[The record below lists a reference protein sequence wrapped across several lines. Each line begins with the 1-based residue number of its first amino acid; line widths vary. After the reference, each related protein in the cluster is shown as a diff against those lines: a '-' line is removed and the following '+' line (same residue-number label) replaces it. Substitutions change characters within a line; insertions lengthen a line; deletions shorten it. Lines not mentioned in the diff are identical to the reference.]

1 MRVLIHGINFH
12 PESAG
17 VGKYTGEMANWLA
30 AAGHEIRV
38 VTAPPYFPEWR
49 VQPGY
54 GGWRYDWRRFPS
66 QPKNMEVCR
75 SPIWVPKSPSGLKRL
90 LHLVSFALSSLP
102 VMLWQTR
109 WNPDLVLL
117 VEPTF
122 CCAPQALLAARL
134 SGAKAWL
141 HIQDFEVDA
150 AFELGDLTSSRGQAL
165 ALTLERWLLR
175 MFDRVS
181 AISGQMVGR
190 LKMKGVDPS
199 RCVHF
204 PNWVDTRT
212 IRPLPCPS
220 SLRGELGIAEN
231 TVVALYSGSM
241 GKKQGLDLLVDA
253 ARRLSHC
260 SDLRFV
266 FCGEGSYRQV
276 FAEKSKSLQN
286 VIMLPFQPSERLN
299 DLLNLA
305 DIHLLPQRADAADLV
320 MPSKLT
326 GMLASGR
333 PVLATAHDG
342 TQLARA
348 VRGLGMVVPPGDL
361 DAFVAALV
369 ELAADKD
376 LRLMLGQE
384 ARRYALT
391 HLDSLMILEQFEQSL
406 RVVCG
411 ISPGLSKGEQTQG
424 GASEKLPRDL
434 QANFVEPPSTL
445 GAASTRKPCL

>member
-1 MRVLIHGINFH
+1 MRILIHGINFH
-12 PESAG
+12 PEAAG

-30 AAGHEIRV
+30 AAGHEVRL
-38 VTAPPYFPEWR
+38 VTAPPHFPQWR
-49 VQPGY
+49 ISPGY
-54 GGWRYDWRRFPS
+54 RAWRYDWQQLPS
-66 QPKNMEVCR
+66 HANRMEVCR
-75 SPIWVPKSPSGLKRL
+75 CPTWVPQSPTGLKRL
-90 LHLVSFALSSLP
+90 LHLASFALSSLP
-102 VMLWQTR
+102 IMLWQTR
-109 WNPDLVLL
+109 WHPDLVLL

-122 CCAPQALLAARL
+122 FCAPQALLAARL

-150 AFELGDLTSSRGQAL
+150 AFELGDLASSCGQHFAI
-165 ALTLERWLLR
+165 TLERWLLR

-190 LKMKGVDPS
+190 LMMKGVDPS

-204 PNWVDTRT
+204 PNWVDTRA
-212 IRPLPCPS
+212 IYPLPNPS
-220 SLRGELGIAEN
+220 SLRPELGIAEN
-231 TVVALYSGSM
+231 AVVALYSGSM

-253 ARRLSHC
+253 ARQLSHC

-276 FAEKSKSLQN
+276 FAEKSKGLSN
-286 VIMLPFQPSERLN
+286 VTILPFQPSERLN

-333 PVLATAHDG
+333 PVLATAHHG
-342 TQLARA
+342 TQLASA
-348 VRGLGMVVPPGDL
+348 VRGRGIVVPPGDL
-361 DAFVAALV
+361 DAFVSAIL

-376 LRLMLGQE
+376 LRLKLGQE
-384 ARRYALT
+384 ARRYALN
-391 HLDSLMILEQFEQSL
+391 HLDSLVILDQFEQSL
-406 RVVCG
+406 ITVCG
-411 ISPGLSKGEQTQG
+411 ISPGCSKSEQAQG
-424 GASEKLPRDL
+424 GANETLPLDL
-434 QANFVEPPSTL
+434 RTNLVEPPSVL
-445 GAASTRKPCL
+445 GAANTRKPCL